1 MSAAVFMSGLLC
13 AVCTTR
19 FTYLCN
25 EVWGSTLILWFY
37 RHDIA
42 KNVFQCIVR
51 DCTCTN
57 WPHELIYVCLS
68 VELELQKMN
77 KVMCNP
83 VWIYFE
89 SIKFPAPCSTSALLC
104 LAESKC
110 RHALD
115 IPQSQEVQNF
125 ASSTASDKDSAEPDS
140 LEWKSGSARLMI
152 RSLWRSATCHL
163 PLAILVI
170 TMYHRERG

>member
-1 MSAAVFMSGLLC
+1 MLLYGRPSGLQTMSAAVFMSGLLC

-25 EVWGSTLILWFY
+25 EIWGSTLILWFY

-89 SIKFPAPCSTSALLC
+89 SIKFSAPCSTSALLC
-104 LAESKC
+104 LGREQVQARIRYPSIPRGSKFYF
-110 RHALD
+110 LY
-115 IPQSQEVQNF
+115 
-125 ASSTASDKDSAEPDS
+125 S
-140 LEWKSGSARLMI
+140 LWQGFSRARLTWVKVWLCETNDSVSM
-152 RSLWRSATCHL
+152 A
-163 PLAILVI
+163 
-170 TMYHRERG
+170 